1 MTGLQKR
8 TRPGLVIAVALVG
21 FTFLAACTNRKIAQ
35 VGTHKVTVSR
45 HGFEK
50 RLIIDDKAAVP
61 TLEYAGVATDGKG
74 LKVFI
79 KGDVVTINGVDH
91 GQLRAGDA
99 VLISDEGVAVNS
111 LDYGE
116 SEKYMRAN
124 GAVTN
129 ATASK

>member
-8 TRPGLVIAVALVG
+8 SRPSLIIAVALVG
-21 FTFLAACTNRKIAQ
+21 FTFIAACTNRKIAQ

-50 RLIIDDKAAVP
+50 RFIIDDQAAVP
-61 TLEYAGVATDGKG
+61 TLEYAGVAPDGKG

-79 KGDVVTINGVDH
+79 KGDDVAINGVDH
-91 GQLRAGDA
+91 GQLRPGDA
-99 VLISDEGVAVNS
+99 VLIGDEGVAVNS

-116 SEKYMRAN
+116 SEKYLRAN
-124 GAVTN
+124 GAATD